1 MPVSSTAWVTAICF
15 GLFLGWA
22 LGRHAADRRAVVTA
36 AAVTAVVGGVV
47 WATDP
52 TGQGAMAAVSMALG
66 GTASAV
72 STIATGRRPE
82 T

>member
-1 MPVSSTAWVTAICF
+1 MPVSSTAWVTAIAF
-15 GLFLGWA
+15 GVLLGWA
-22 LGRHAADRRAVVTA
+22 LGRDADDRRAVVTA
-36 AAVTAVVGGVV
+36 AAVVAVVGGAV

-52 TGQGAMAAVSMALG
+52 TGQSAMAAVSMALG
-66 GTASAV
+66 GASSAV